1 MDIES
6 YLSNTQHTKKTKERN
21 QCSSVWMKLMAKS
34 EIPLSKLKDS
44 AAAGYIKQRVNDS
57 KSNDPKLIHQFMFG
71 H

>member
-1 MDIES
+1 
-6 YLSNTQHTKKTKERN
+6 
-21 QCSSVWMKLMAKS
+21 MKVMAKS
-34 EIPLSKLKDS
+34 KRYRYPKLKDS